1 MSGWVLAEYAG
12 DTGKPFGYMLGAPKL
27 HRIMQDC
34 FPRSV
39 RGVLGH
45 DYSEAAEHT
54 ITHTLV
60 TIKCE
65 FEYVGHGDE
74 RLAKWQAGGVRR

>member
-1 MSGWVLAEYAG
+1 MFSPLS
-12 DTGKPFGYMLGAPKL
+12 TKPH
-27 HRIMQDC
+27 HRCLYTIAITTV
-34 FPRSV
+34 RSV

-74 RLAKWQAGGVRR
+74 RLAMWQAGGVRR